1 MMKRGICL
9 IITLFSLNSLFAQYE
24 SIQEDVEKGKPEKYQ
39 NRTLKSEK
47 TGEKKFGV
55 KRRFI
60 QNTVTHY
67 NYYFNASN
75 KLQAVIDRA
84 RAANK
89 ENYLDLLPF
98 YDYTLKNTSLQKV
111 ELDSVIYRATAGIL
125 LHDLRNNWVDDLY
138 MIIGEAYFF
147 KNDMDSASMT
157 FQFINYN
164 LMPKGKDEDVG
175 NVGSTN
181 DKSTDISIANKERK
195 GWSKKPIRNDALI
208 WQIRTLIEQ
217 EQYPEAA
224 GLITTL
230 QNDQNFPN
238 RLRNDL
244 EEVNAYWFY
253 QQMMYDSSAIH
264 LEKALSAAENKQG
277 KARMQF
283 LLAQLYEISRQPEK
297 AAIYYT
303 KAAKN
308 TNDPLMDI
316 YSNLNSAK
324 MYKGNAGKDLDNN
337 ISQLVHMSKKDKYE
351 SFKDVVYYSA
361 GELALKKPDTAQAI
375 GFYKKSTTFNTSNA
389 AVKNKAFLQLGNI
402 AYYRKDYKNAASYYD
417 SLQLSD
423 PVLMND
429 AKVIQERKDALV
441 QIVSKIGTIEREDSL
456 QRIAAMP
463 ASDREKFV
471 RAILKKIRKELGL
484 KEEGGSGGNATG
496 TFGQITSGDIFGDQN
511 SSGEWYFYNA
521 STKGRGYNDF
531 KTKWG
536 KRSNVDNW
544 RRNAGAQ
551 VINVSP
557 DDISDTKSG
566 QNTKSNPNPQP
577 DETTYEGLMS
587 HVPLTTDQMNLSNTN
602 LSAATF
608 ELGNLY
614 LNLEEYSLAT
624 QQYESSLKRYPDSL
638 YDGQLYLNAMY
649 AYQKLGDQ
657 SKSNYYKN
665 LLTTK
670 FKNTKYADAIL
681 NPNKPKNEKDL
692 AATKGYEQVYSL
704 FIEGNFEQAL
714 KEKKVA
720 DALYGKTYWTPQL
733 LYIEA
738 VYYIKQKQDSQAISV
753 LTNIANLYP
762 TSPLRPKALTL
773 IDVLKRRKS
782 IETYLSNL
790 NVTRKTDSITVV
802 ANNPVNNNVPAN
814 DNKNKGNE
822 IKKENKV
829 PDLGIPNVND
839 GTPVFSFDANTPML
853 VVMVLDKVDPVYITE
868 VKNAFNRYDRSKYA
882 AKNIAIADAALDK
895 DKSLLLFTPFTNA
908 DDAITYIQSLKTEAS
923 SQITWLPANKYS
935 YILISESNL
944 NLLKTNKNLK
954 AYTDL
959 LHSKY
964 PEKF

>member
-1 MMKRGICL
+1 MKRGICL
-9 IITLFSLNSLFAQYE
+9 VITLFSLHSLFAQYE

-47 TGEKKFGV
+47 TGDKKFGI

-67 NYYFNASN
+67 NYYFNANN
-75 KLQAVIDRA
+75 KLRAVVERA

-138 MIIGEAYFF
+138 LIIGEAYFF

-164 LMPKGKDEDVG
+164 LMPKAKDEDIG
-175 NVGSTN
+175 NVGSSN
-181 DKSTDISIANKERK
+181 DKSTDISIANKEGK
-195 GWSKKPIRNDALI
+195 GWGKKPIRNDALI

-217 EQYPEAA
+217 GQYPEAA
-224 GLITTL
+224 GLVTTL
-230 QNDQNFPN
+230 QNDVNFPK
-238 RLRNDL
+238 RLKDDL

-253 QQMMYDSSAIH
+253 QQKMYDSAAIH
-264 LEKALSAAENKQG
+264 LENALGTAENKQG

-283 LLAQLYEISRQPEK
+283 LLAQLYEISRQPDK
-297 AAIYYT
+297 AKIYYA

-316 YSNLNSAK
+316 YANLNSAK

-337 ISQLVHMSKKDKYE
+337 INQLIHMAKKDKYE

-361 GELALKKPDTAQAI
+361 GELALRKPDTIQAI
-375 GFYKKSTTFNTSNA
+375 GLYKKSVSYNTSNA
-389 AVKNKAFLQLGNI
+389 AVKNKAFLELGNI

-423 PVLMND
+423 PVFMND
-429 AKVIQERKDALV
+429 AKLIQERKDALV
-441 QIVSKIGTIEREDSL
+441 QIVSKIDIIEREDSL
-456 QRIAAMP
+456 QRIAAMS

-471 RAILKKIRKELGL
+471 RGILKKIRNELGL
-484 KEEGGSGGNATG
+484 KEEGEGAVGRGSGNL
-496 TFGQITSGDIFGDQN
+496 GQITSADLFGDQN
-511 SSGEWYFYNA
+511 SSGEWYFYSSNIKA
-521 STKGRGYNDF
+521 RGYNDF

-536 KRSNVDNW
+536 KRNNVDNW
-544 RRNAGAQ
+544 RRAGATQ
-551 VINVSP
+551 GISNNP
-557 DDISDTKSG
+557 DDITDTQTGK
-566 QNTKSNPNPQP
+566 NTKSNPNPQP
-577 DETTYEGLMS
+577 DETTYDGLMS
-587 HVPLTTDQMNLSNTN
+587 HVPLTTDQKNLSNSN
-602 LSAATF
+602 LSVATY

-614 LNLEEYSLAT
+614 LNLEEYGLAT
-624 QQYESSLKRYPDSL
+624 QMYESSLKRYPDSL
-638 YDGQLYLNAMY
+638 YNGQLYMNAMY
-649 AYQKLGDQ
+649 AYQKLGDL

-665 LLTTK
+665 LLISK
-670 FKNTKYADAIL
+670 FKNNKYADAIL
-681 NPNKPKNEKDL
+681 NPTKPKNEKDV
-692 AATKGYEQVYSL
+692 AATKGYEQVYNL

-720 DALYGKTYWTPQL
+720 DALYGNTYWTPQL

-738 VYYIKQKQDSQAISV
+738 VYYVRQKQDSQAIV
-753 LTNIANLYP
+753 ILTNIANLYP

-773 IDVLKRRKS
+773 ADVLRRRS
-782 IETYLSNL
+782 DIENYLTNL
-790 NVTRKTDSITVV
+790 QVTRKTDSVTVTTNKPIN
-802 ANNPVNNNVPAN
+802 NNPTPT

-822 IKKENKV
+822 VKKDNKEQGGV
-829 PDLGIPNVND
+829 PNVND
-839 GTPVFSFDANTPML
+839 AAPAFSFDVNLPVL

-868 VKNAFNRYDRSKYA
+868 VKNAFNRYNRSKYS
-882 AKNIAIADAALDK
+882 AKNITIADDALDK
-895 DKSLLLFTPFTNA
+895 DRSLLLFTPFANA
-908 DDAITYIQSLKTEAS
+908 DDAITYIQSLKSEAS

-935 YILISESNL
+935 YILISESSL